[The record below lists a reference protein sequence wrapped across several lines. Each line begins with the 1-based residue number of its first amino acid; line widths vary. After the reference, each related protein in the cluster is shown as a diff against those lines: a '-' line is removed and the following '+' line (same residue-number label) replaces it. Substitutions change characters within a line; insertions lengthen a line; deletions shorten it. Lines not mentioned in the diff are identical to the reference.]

1 VSGFCRVLRRIV
13 ELELGNGEWIDRIV
27 RMREVTDDR
36 VLGLAVS
43 WSRVWGRN
51 CYGGWQRV
59 GAGDGEGI
67 VNWITGR
74 RSVQGWGW
82 NREGG
87 SSSSTV

>member
-1 VSGFCRVLRRIV
+1 VFRRIV

-27 RMREVTDDR
+27 GMREVTGDR

-51 CYGGWQRV
+51 CYGGWHRV
-59 GAGDGEGI
+59 GAGDGDGI
-67 VNWITGR
+67 VNWIAGR
-74 RSVQGWGW
+74 RSVQGWDW
-82 NREGG
+82 NREDG